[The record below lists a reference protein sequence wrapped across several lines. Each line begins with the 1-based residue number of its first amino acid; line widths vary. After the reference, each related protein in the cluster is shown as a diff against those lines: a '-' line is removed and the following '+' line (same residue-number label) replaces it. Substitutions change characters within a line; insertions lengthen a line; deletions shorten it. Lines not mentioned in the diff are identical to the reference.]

1 MLEKENNMLKK
12 SFLQNIWK
20 IIVGNNTF
28 ERKISE
34 IQAEELQKNYKDA
47 FKNAANISE
56 YPPYID
62 IVRELLSEKSE
73 IFQAAVHY
81 LCRIAEN
88 ESKYAEPIFT
98 ILEQYQKKAKRDE
111 KDLEFLSAQ
120 LQKMKKN
127 IPFLR

>member
-1 MLEKENNMLKK
+1 MIVRNNV
-12 SFLQNIWK
+12 N
-20 IIVGNNTF
+20 

-34 IQAEELQKNYKDA
+34 IQAEELQKNYQEA
-47 FKNAANISE
+47 FKNAANILE

-62 IVRELLSEKSE
+62 IVRQLLSDKSE
-73 IFQAAVHY
+73 IFRAAVYY

-98 ILEQYQKKAKRDE
+98 ILEQYQKRSKRNE
-111 KDLEFLSAQ
+111 ADLEFLAAQ
-120 LQKMKKN
+120 IQKMKKN